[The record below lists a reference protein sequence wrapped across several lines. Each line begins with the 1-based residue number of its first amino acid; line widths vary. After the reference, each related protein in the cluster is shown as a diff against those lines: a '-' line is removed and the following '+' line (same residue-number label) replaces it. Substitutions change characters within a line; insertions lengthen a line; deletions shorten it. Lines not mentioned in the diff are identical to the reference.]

1 MNVFTEKI
9 QKVWDDNKAEFDKKL
24 SDWLKIIKDSED
36 KVINARK
43 QFHQWDPLMAYIS
56 ITDAKTAKFSLRFW
70 GQEVGEMIP
79 KKDNVILRL
88 GDQKY
93 FNEPLKKGDYLW
105 KGKDAKQFR
114 SYFKQLANSVDTK
127 LTPKIRE
134 HQVESKFIK
143 EMFKG
148 AGKFGVHNLS
158 IKPVVICSKKG
169 SNGIPLQMPLPISG
183 NTGEPK
189 STNGHIDILSRHKSG
204 RGGRTKLCIW
214 ELKQP
219 RTYKKAAAQ
228 AYIYA
233 YALLK
238 VIRDSRSGSEWYKVY
253 GFNSVVPKKLEIEAV
268 VAITRDQKENYER
281 EISILKK
288 KASFEIEGDLIT
300 LYPAYYEEKHNSI
313 ILTNNPFEE

>member
-1 MNVFTEKI
+1 MKAFTEKI
-9 QKVWDDNKAEFDKKL
+9 QEVWDGNKREFDKKL
-24 SDWLKIIKDSED
+24 SGWLKIIQDSEN
-36 KVINARK
+36 KIINARK

-70 GQEVGEMIP
+70 GQEVGEIVP
-79 KKDNVILRL
+79 KKEGVILRL
-88 GDQKY
+88 GDKKY
-93 FNEPLKKGDYLW
+93 YDEPFKKGDYSW
-105 KGKDAKQFR
+105 NGKEAKQFR
-114 SYFKQLANSVDTK
+114 SYFKQLANCIDTK
-127 LTPKIRE
+127 LTPKIKE

-148 AGKFGVHNLS
+148 SGKFGVHNLS
-158 IKPVVICSKKG
+158 IKPVVIGSKKG
-169 SNGIPLQMPLPISG
+169 SNGIPFQVPLPISG

-189 STNGHIDILSRHKSG
+189 PTNGHIDILSRHKSG

-219 RTYKKAAAQ
+219 GAYKKAAAQ

-233 YALLK
+233 YTLLK
-238 VIRDSRSGSEWYKVY
+238 VIRDSRSGSNWYKVY
-253 GFNSVVPKKLEIEAV
+253 GFNSVVPKKLEIESV
-268 VAITRDQKENYER
+268 VAITLDKKENFEN
-281 EISILKK
+281 EIKALKK
-288 KASFEIEGDLIT
+288 RASFKIGDDLIT